1 MLKAYSLRRWIVF
14 FFPFV
19 DLKSIYAF
27 DYAIVSG
34 PDVWHFK
41 FHSEKVTFNCA
52 VLFFNCLW
60 LP

>member
-1 MLKAYSLRRWIVF
+1 MLKAYSLRRWFVF
-14 FFPFV
+14 TPRV
-19 DLKSIYAF
+19 NLKSIYAF

-52 VLFFNCLW
+52 VLFFQLFVVT
-60 LP
+60 